1 MPTICRF
8 LAICLFFI
16 SQSFAQQKAVHS
28 HNDYVQA
35 TPFWMAFSAGCAS
48 IEADIFLDNGQLV
61 VAHSLA
67 EVDAQKTLNALYLEP
82 ISVLIKQEGLSNRK
96 LQLLIDIKSEANA
109 TLEKLIEELQHYPE
123 IIAYESPIRIIISG
137 NRPTD
142 YSNYPNFILFDHQ
155 ELGNLSSISLE
166 KVALVSFSF
175 RKFSTWNGV
184 GELSLADKT
193 QLIKVIEQV
202 HSVGKPIRFWA
213 TPDTPTAWKLL
224 AEAGVDFINTDQPF
238 RCWNTLNNPK

>member
-1 MPTICRF
+1 MPTIRRF
-8 LAICLFFI
+8 LVICLFFV

-28 HNDYVQA
+28 HNDYAQTV
-35 TPFWMAFSAGCAS
+35 PFWMAFSAGCAS

-67 EVDAQKTLNALYLEP
+67 EMDAQKTLNALYLEP

-109 TLEKLIEELQHYPE
+109 TLEKLIVELQKYPN
-123 IIAYESPIRIIISG
+123 IIAQESPIRIIISG
-137 NRPTD
+137 NRPTE
-142 YSNYPNFILFDHQ
+142 YRNYPNFILFDHQ
-155 ELGNLSSISLE
+155 ELGNLSSVSLE

-175 RKFSTWNGV
+175 RKFSFWNGV
-184 GELSLADKT
+184 GDLPLADKT

-213 TPDTPTAWKLL
+213 TPDTPAAWQIL
-224 AEAGVDFINTDQPF
+224 AELQVDFINTDQPF
-238 RCWNTLNNPK
+238 RCRNFLNKPN